1 MLDDNFKRGRPL
13 ASLSARW
20 LNEVARILNHLRITL
35 TDDDLPSI
43 EKPAHTSAAAPWT
56 IRIPR
61 YGGAKAPDDPE
72 SGGSGSGG
80 GGGGTTTPVTFT
92 LPSTVR
98 WEGMRLMEREM
109 AFDGSKFTPTG
120 TERVLVDFTP
130 VTLGSVVTNVS
141 NTGEAITKSTKVIR
155 IYAPNGG
162 QPAEETGDAQTTTII
177 ALAPRD
183 ANETTPYGEGAA
195 SEV

>member
-1 MLDDNFKRGRPL
+1 MLDDNFERGRPL

-61 YGGAKAPDDPE
+61 GNGGNASDPE
-72 SGGSGSGG
+72 H

-98 WEGMRLMEREM
+98 WDGLRLMEREM

-120 TERVLVDFTP
+120 FERILVDFTP
-130 VTLGSVVTNVS
+130 VTLGAVVTNVS
-141 NTGEAITKSTKVIR
+141 NTGDAITKSTKVIR
-155 IYAPNGG
+155 VYAPNGSTPG
-162 QPAEETGDAQTTTII
+162 EETGDAQTTQII
-177 ALAPRD
+177 ALTQRD
-183 ANETTPYGEGAA
+183 ANESTPYGDDAMEI
-195 SEV
+195 

>member
-1 MLDDNFKRGRPL
+1 MLDDKFERGRPL

-20 LNEVARILNHLRITL
+20 LNEVARILHHLRAEL
-35 TDDDLPSI
+35 TDEPFPSI
-43 EKPAHTSAAAPWT
+43 EKPAHTSSSAPWI

-72 SGGSGSGG
+72 SGGSGS
-80 GGGGTTTPVTFT
+80 GGGTTTPVTFT

-109 AFDGSKFTPTG
+109 AFDGTKFTPTG

-141 NTGEAITKSTKVIR
+141 NTGEAITKATKIIR

-162 QPAEETGDAQTTTII
+162 QPAEETGDMQTTRII
-177 ALAPRD
+177 ALTPRD
-183 ANETTPYGEGAA
+183 ANESTPYGEGAA